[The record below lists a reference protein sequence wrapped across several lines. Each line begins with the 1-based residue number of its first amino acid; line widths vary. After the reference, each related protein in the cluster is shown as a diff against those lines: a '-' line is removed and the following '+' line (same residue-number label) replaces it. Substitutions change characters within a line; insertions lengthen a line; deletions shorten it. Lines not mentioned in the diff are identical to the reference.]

1 MLTITHDVSGFGL
14 TDATPMEMDVQLDGL
29 ALSRHAAA
37 KLRDVLGV
45 PAGLTAEQV
54 EEARLKAELDAAVA
68 DGRIAGWSYCTTG
81 KGHSTVVQQQG
92 ELSWGNLRDAPG
104 SAGSMVDALRAA
116 VAYVR
121 TLPVPEPAPR
131 DVDEMNCTDCN
142 CELRESGWVRVS
154 DNGWTGYVRGS
165 AAIPVTAAGLSD
177 ATTAYRDA
185 VRKARELDAEAQP

>member
-1 MLTITHDVSGFGL
+1 MLTIIHSEAFGFGVTGTTL
-14 TDATPMEMDVQLDGL
+14 RDTDVQLDGL
-29 ALSRHAAA
+29 ALNQGVAA

-45 PAGLTAEQV
+45 PGLTAEQV
-54 EEARLKAELDAAVA
+54 EVARLEAELDAAVA
-68 DGRIAGWSYCTTG
+68 DGRIAGWSYRNRQ
-81 KGHSTVVQQQG
+81 GHWIVVQRHG
-92 ELSWGNLRDAPG
+92 ELDWSNLRDAPNC
-104 SAGSMVDALRAA
+104 AGSMVAALRAA

-165 AAIPVTAAGLSD
+165 VALPVTAAGLSD
-177 ATTAYRDA
+177 AATAYRDA